1 MGEVRWTM
9 SILGRFLV
17 MVASAAVIML
27 AGSGYALFMFR
38 ELLAERLSDPA
49 QAALLTGAR
58 ASSHIDS
65 LILEEVVQIALVCL
79 PVGALFLAGA
89 VYLGLGIKRPLSAL
103 QKGLDRLS
111 EGDLEVAI
119 AGADRS
125 DEIGSIARS
134 VVNFRANLVRK
145 AEEDAS
151 MQLRHQS
158 QMEGQRKEA
167 LKEVADRFE
176 ASVMGVVRTLAS
188 AAGKVGDNANA
199 LGKAVNASTQVAG
212 NASEAAVEAS
222 SSVEMASD
230 AAEAMATSI
239 GEIGREMRLAAE
251 MASKAVEE
259 ARSTDAIVGRLA
271 ESGRAIGEVVELI
284 NQIADQTNLLA
295 LNATIEAA
303 RAGEMGKGFAVVANE
318 VKVLAGQTS
327 KATEEIAGQVASV
340 QTVADQAV
348 EAIRTIAA
356 TIERINEISDTILG
370 AVQKQMAATGEISQ
384 SVEFATQSTRSV
396 TSNMEELSRTSDT
409 TRAASEL
416 MREASGELAALSGDL
431 QQQVSGFL
439 SNIRAA

>member
-1 MGEVRWTM
+1 MRTTRWTM
-9 SILGRFLV
+9 SILGRFLL
-17 MVASAAVIML
+17 MVASAAVIMV
-27 AGSGYALFMFR
+27 AGSGYAFLVFR
-38 ELLAERLSDPA
+38 QSLTERLSDPA
-49 QAALLTGAR
+49 GAALFTGAEA
-58 ASSHIDS
+58 ASQIDA
-65 LILEEVVQIALVCL
+65 LIFDQVSRIALVCL
-79 PVGALFLAGA
+79 PVGVLFLAGA

-111 EGDLEVAI
+111 EGDLDVEI
-119 AGADRS
+119 SGADRS
-125 DEIGSIARS
+125 DEIGAIARS
-134 VVNFRANLVRK
+134 VADFRANLVRK
-145 AEEDAS
+145 AEEEAELR
-151 MQLRHQS
+151 LRHQG
-158 QMEGQRKEA
+158 EVEAQRKGA
-167 LKEVADRFE
+167 LKDVADRFE

-188 AAGKVGDNANA
+188 AADKVGKNAGA
-199 LGKAVNASTQVAG
+199 LGNAVG
-212 NASEAAVEAS
+212 AS
-222 SSVEMASD
+222 SQAASSASQA
-230 AAEAMATSI
+230 AAEASNSVETAAAAADAMANSVSD
-239 GEIGREMRLAAE
+239 IGREMRMAAD

-271 ESGRAIGEVVELI
+271 ASGRAIGEVVQLI

-303 RAGEMGKGFAVVANE
+303 RAGEMGRGFAVVANE

-356 TIERINEISDTILG
+356 TIERINEISETILG
-370 AVQKQMAATGEISQ
+370 AVQRQMSATGEISR
-384 SVEFATQSTRSV
+384 SVEFATRNTRSV
-396 TSNMEELSRTSDT
+396 TQNMEELGRTSDT

-431 QQQVSGFL
+431 QRQVSGFL